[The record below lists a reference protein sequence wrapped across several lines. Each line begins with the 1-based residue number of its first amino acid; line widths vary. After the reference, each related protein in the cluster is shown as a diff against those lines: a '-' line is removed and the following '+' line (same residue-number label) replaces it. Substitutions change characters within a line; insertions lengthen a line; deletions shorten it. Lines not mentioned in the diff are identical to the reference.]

1 MSFTRR
7 EPKKDKFAWRADP
20 QFIPP
25 WLSNHHTFSFSH
37 LLFFGSDNILHFHF
51 SATCFTCP
59 DNNALVGGGDVQQ
72 EGSAT
77 PDKRQ
82 YFGRASKSCYSIL
95 SDIKIFFSGSPQNC
109 LIESFGESR
118 KNDFFYSQTLKL
130 TALQKL
136 LHPRPEFEDSYWND
150 E

>member
-1 MSFTRR
+1 MRQFCR
-7 EPKKDKFAWRADP
+7 EILKFCTFLPQKCRLRAVSRKRTNLRGEPTP

-25 WLSNHHTFSFSH
+25 WLSKHQTFSFSH
-37 LLFFGSDNILHFHF
+37 LPFFGSDNVLHFTF
-51 SATCFTCP
+51 SHLLFLALITFFHISTTCFTCP

-95 SDIKIFFSGSPQNC
+95 SDIKIFFSGSPQNV
-109 LIESFGESR
+109 
-118 KNDFFYSQTLKL
+118 
-130 TALQKL
+130 
-136 LHPRPEFEDSYWND
+136 
-150 E
+150 